1 METTATTKATNAADA
16 AAHKCPSCGEAKAT
30 GRVPKIV
37 AWTVIPVMWTAMIGF
52 GACLAILV
60 PANLVL
66 IPCWLMVASSLGP
79 LAREM
84 LDPKCEGCG
93 EPRGFSSSAAA
104 PWKKT
109 TTASSNIAR
118 RTSRP
123 THEGAMEG
131 GLV

>member
-1 METTATTKATNAADA
+1 METTTTNKKNAA
-16 AAHKCPSCGEAKAT
+16 HHNCPSCGEAKPA

-37 AWTVIPVMWTAMIGF
+37 AWSVIPVMWTAMIGF

-93 EPRGFSSSAAA
+93 EPRGFSSSAPA
-104 PWKKT
+104 W
-109 TTASSNIAR
+109 R
-118 RTSRP
+118 RTTGGSAASNVSRRATRP

-131 GLV
+131 SLV